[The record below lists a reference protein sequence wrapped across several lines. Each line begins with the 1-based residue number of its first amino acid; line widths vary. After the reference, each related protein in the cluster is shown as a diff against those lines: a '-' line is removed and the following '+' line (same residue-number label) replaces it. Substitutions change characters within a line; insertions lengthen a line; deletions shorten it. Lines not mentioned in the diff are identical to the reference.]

1 MESKRG
7 GYWLQPHWNSRTWH
21 DATTTTMTPIGF
33 PLARY
38 SHHAPREGQS
48 LSTAARTGSTP
59 ARASTRCYPSR
70 GLTHEIVS
78 REGFYARLSLERAQA
93 RFSLAEVVSTAVPK
107 ELARLLVHVRRHHK
121 GHAVRDW
128 RTKVYPHI
136 NALGTFGN
144 LSSLELI
151 LFRHMRR
158 LTRQD
163 TPGTAHC
170 LTKRVRKQVIAKKAN
185 LFFLQAGG
193 VKMKLNLMVFPK
205 VLSCT
210 MEREEERKEK
220 GGGKR
225 EIFIGSGQQLGPH
238 IGAVQK
244 WLIETHRMCPSQH
257 RAPPGGC
264 ASQHRSRMGPRRA
277 SPPLRVCNVCVSL
290 ALLCSQ

>member
-1 MESKRG
+1 
-7 GYWLQPHWNSRTWH
+7 
-21 DATTTTMTPIGF
+21 MTPVGF

-38 SHHAPREGQS
+38 SHHAPREGRS

-70 GLTHEIVS
+70 GILHEIVS
-78 REGFYARLSLERAQA
+78 REGSHTRL
-93 RFSLAEVVSTAVPK
+93 SLAEVVSTAVPK

-163 TPGTAHC
+163 TLGTAHC
-170 LTKRVRKQVIAKKAN
+170 LTKRARKQVIAKKAN
-185 LFFLQAGG
+185 HFFCRQGG
-193 VKMKLNLMVFPK
+193 
-205 VLSCT
+205 
-210 MEREEERKEK
+210 
-220 GGGKR
+220 
-225 EIFIGSGQQLGPH
+225 
-238 IGAVQK
+238 
-244 WLIETHRMCPSQH
+244 
-257 RAPPGGC
+257 
-264 ASQHRSRMGPRRA
+264 
-277 SPPLRVCNVCVSL
+277 
-290 ALLCSQ
+290 

>member
-1 MESKRG
+1 MSERERTRAGMLVQRSDTAYRQTRRKTSRRVLLPLLDGALRQRHGHARLQYTESNRRLQRHESSGHGMESKRG

-38 SHHAPREGQS
+38 SHHAPREGRS

-70 GLTHEIVS
+70 GLLHEIVS
-78 REGFYARLSLERAQA
+78 REGSHTRLSLERAQA
-93 RFSLAEVVSTAVPK
+93 RLSLAEVVSTAVPK

-151 LFRHMRR
+151 LFRR
-158 LTRQD
+158 T
-163 TPGTAHC
+163 
-170 LTKRVRKQVIAKKAN
+170 V
-185 LFFLQAGG
+185 
-193 VKMKLNLMVFPK
+193 
-205 VLSCT
+205 
-210 MEREEERKEK
+210 
-220 GGGKR
+220 
-225 EIFIGSGQQLGPH
+225 
-238 IGAVQK
+238 
-244 WLIETHRMCPSQH
+244 
-257 RAPPGGC
+257 
-264 ASQHRSRMGPRRA
+264 
-277 SPPLRVCNVCVSL
+277 
-290 ALLCSQ
+290 